1 MGNVMSDPNFATRED
16 LAKLETTMV
25 QKLSDIK
32 TAIERVETKLD
43 ERGKSMETRL
53 DYQDKRIN
61 RLGFRFWSMIAGI
74 GIIIVG
80 YIVKNI

>member
-1 MGNVMSDPNFATRED
+1 MNDPNFATRED

-43 ERGKSMETRL
+43 ERAKSMETRL